1 VAPRR
6 AALRRAVGI
15 HPITEKAILHKAV
28 NTLALTALLAL
39 GSTSALAASHLAS
52 EKQSTWEDVKT
63 WTHEKKN
70 DAVATGKKMIA
81 ATDKKID
88 EMQAQAKKA
97 GTDTSDAHKKNMAE
111 LQAKKAAAAAELA
124 KLEKAGA
131 TAWTGTRDAFAAAYK
146 DLTESSDKAAAKK

>member
-1 VAPRR
+1 LKNTA
-6 AALRRAVGI
+6 
-15 HPITEKAILHKAV
+15 T
-28 NTLALTALLAL
+28 TLAFATLLAL
-39 GSTSALAASHLAS
+39 GSTAALAASHLAS
-52 EKQSTWEDVKT
+52 EKQSTWEDVKS

-124 KLEKAGA
+124 KMEKAGA

-146 DLTESSDKAAAKK
+146 DLTESSDKAAKK